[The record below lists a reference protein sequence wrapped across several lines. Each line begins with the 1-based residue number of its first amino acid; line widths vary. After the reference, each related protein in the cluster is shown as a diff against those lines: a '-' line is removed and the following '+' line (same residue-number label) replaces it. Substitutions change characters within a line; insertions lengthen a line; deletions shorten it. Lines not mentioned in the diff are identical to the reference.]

1 MSFPGPAVIRTEGL
15 PVPAAPPMGTTPSLS
30 SPDIHGPFTQYDV
43 PANEPTKPMD
53 NPLLLIVDDSKM
65 SRMMIARL
73 VGDLRPDWRLAEA
86 ADAAEALAMIEH
98 EPPTLVSMDVNMP
111 GMSGLEAAGRIRLR
125 NPDIRVVL
133 CTANIQDAVRQA
145 AEKAGVHFVAKPIT
159 PESVSRMVAFFEE

>member
-1 MSFPGPAVIRTEGL
+1 
-15 PVPAAPPMGTTPSLS
+15 
-30 SPDIHGPFTQYDV
+30 
-43 PANEPTKPMD
+43 MD